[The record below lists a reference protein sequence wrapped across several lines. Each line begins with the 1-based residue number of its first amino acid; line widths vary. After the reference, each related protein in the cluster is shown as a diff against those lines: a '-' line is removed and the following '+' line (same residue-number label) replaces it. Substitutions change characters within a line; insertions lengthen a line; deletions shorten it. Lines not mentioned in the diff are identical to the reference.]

1 MGEPEGG
8 WGGGYLEREA
18 ENNCDSS
25 MSSDTSGR
33 RLWAEPNS
41 QPRRSRRVPSCVRGT
56 ETPLRLGEGQTR
68 KCGDKSEG
76 ERVGQSRLREDEEAT

>member
-8 WGGGYLEREA
+8 RGGGCLEREA

-33 RLWAEPNS
+33 RLWAEPSS

-56 ETPLRLGEGQTR
+56 ETPLRLGEGQAR
-68 KCGDKSEG
+68 KCGNKSEV
-76 ERVGQSRLREDEEAT
+76 EHMGQSSLREDEETT